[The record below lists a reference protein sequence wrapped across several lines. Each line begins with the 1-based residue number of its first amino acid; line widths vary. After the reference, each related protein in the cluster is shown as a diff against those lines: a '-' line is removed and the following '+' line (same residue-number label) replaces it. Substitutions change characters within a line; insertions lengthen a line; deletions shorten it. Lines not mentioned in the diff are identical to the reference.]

1 MNWLHFFKQKD
12 ELKHTFGRGINAS
25 VSKDEEKLFNKSYE
39 AFEAKEILLAYECFL
54 KSLINYSN
62 DISNENVI
70 IRQENESLY
79 FELYQGS
86 AIIRGTVTKEN
97 LSAEAI
103 LCKKSSAHVALKR
116 LILERNYQF
125 TYAYYFSDDEHIKL
139 KLSLDNTTMSPQKV
153 FFPLREIALNA
164 DFDKEYIK
172 SEFLDIQIEEIS
184 HVKALSDD
192 ELSLKYDFMHKWIDE
207 INIKIASLPSNDHAG
222 MESFI
227 LLYLLFKIDYML
239 VPKQTIFKKSTKKI
253 QEYFS
258 DENLSVE
265 AKNDELR
272 EYILELQE
280 MSFDEFKQNFYHAK
294 YTFNPTDKAANEEI
308 DVFITESLSKIRWY
322 KNNRYNQIIPTMYKY
337 IAMYI
342 LYNYGLHSATKD
354 LLHTLVEIQ
363 NPSYFKALGYTPL
376 YDEENQTFAKRAIIS
391 KIDTIISTN
400 KNRFKM
406 LKPFGDK
413 LNFSSLNE
421 LNNSFYL
428 QLKNLNYEEV

>member
-1 MNWLHFFKQKD
+1 MNWLHFFKKKD
-12 ELKHTFGRGINAS
+12 ELKHTFGRSINANI
-25 VSKDEEKLFNKSYE
+25 SKDEEKLFNKSYE
-39 AFEAKEILLAYECFL
+39 AFEDKEILLAYEYFL

-62 DISNENVI
+62 GVSNENVI
-70 IRQENESLY
+70 IKKEDDSLY
-79 FELYQGS
+79 FEIYQGG
-86 AIIRGTVTKEN
+86 ALIRGKATKKSLN
-97 LSAEAI
+97 AEAI

-125 TYAYYFSDDEHIKL
+125 TYTYYFSDDEYIKL
-139 KLSLDNTTMSPQKV
+139 KLSLDNTTMSPQKL

-172 SEFLDIQIEEIS
+172 SEFLDISIEDVS
-184 HVKALSDD
+184 HVKTLSEE
-192 ELSLKYDFMHKWIDE
+192 ELSLKYNFMHKWIDE
-207 INIKIASLPSNDHAG
+207 INVKILSLPSNDNAG

-239 VPKQTIFKKSTKKI
+239 VPKFTIFKKSTKKI

-258 DENLSVE
+258 DENLTVE

-272 EYILELQE
+272 EHILELQE
-280 MSFDEFKQNFYHAK
+280 MSFDEFRKNFYNAK
-294 YTFNPTDKAANEEI
+294 YTFNPTDKAPNEEI
-308 DVFITESLSKIRWY
+308 EIFITESLSKIRWY

-337 IAMYI
+337 IAMYL
-342 LYNYGLHSATKD
+342 LYNYGLNPLTKE

-363 NPSYFKALGYTPL
+363 NPSFFKALGYTPL
-376 YDEENQTFAKRAIIS
+376 YDEESQIFAKRAIVS
-391 KIDTIISTN
+391 KVDSIVSTH
-400 KNRFKM
+400 KNHFKK
-406 LKPFGDK
+406 LEPFGDK

-428 QLKNLNYEEV
+428 QLKNLNYEEI